1 MSVCIEMANVHNLL
15 LRGLNS
21 IYLQAPHITLPADIA
36 DLLLYTKAWADTVHH
51 HHSHE
56 ESILFPR
63 IDALAKEAGVPESLM
78 NPNVDQHHLFEPK
91 IQQMIEWVDEVRQG
105 KKEYECKTLLR
116 LIDSFAPVLTKHL
129 HDEIDTLMGL
139 EACDGEKVKKA
150 MADTAN
156 EGIRTA
162 DTVCF
167 AFSVLD

>member
-1 MSVCIEMANVHNLL
+1 
-15 LRGLNS
+15 
-21 IYLQAPHITLPADIA
+21 
-36 DLLLYTKAWADTVHH
+36 
-51 HHSHE
+51 
-56 ESILFPR
+56 
-63 IDALAKEAGVPESLM
+63 
-78 NPNVDQHHLFEPK
+78 
-91 IQQMIEWVDEVRQG
+91 
-105 KKEYECKTLLR
+105 
-116 LIDSFAPVLTKHL
+116 VLTKHL